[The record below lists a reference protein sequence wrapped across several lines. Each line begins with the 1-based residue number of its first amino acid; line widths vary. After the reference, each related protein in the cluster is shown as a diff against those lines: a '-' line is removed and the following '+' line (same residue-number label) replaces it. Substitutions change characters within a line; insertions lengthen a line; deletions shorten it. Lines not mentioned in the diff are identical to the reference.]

1 MFQKVLVAEDLGSI
15 GFSLVEMLSQMGV
28 AQVDHVLYCDD
39 AYQKLMYAQQN
50 GKPYDLF
57 ISDLSFGPD
66 FKSEDIQNGMHLI
79 KRIREQMEV
88 KTIVY
93 SIDNNLQKVRMLVDK
108 YEIDAY
114 VSKGRK
120 GPEELKKAIR
130 MVEEDDVYYSKDV
143 LSAFIDHK
151 DRDIN
156 DYDIKL
162 LQLMSEGNTKQE
174 IRNHSTLSTH
184 SYRLQAIIQTSSR
197 NGKQRTTNRKQ
208 KTLNKAVDSSQS
220 PTGKA
225 LPTQST

>member
-15 GFSLVEMLSQMGV
+15 GFSVVEMLGQMGV
-28 AQVDHVLYCDD
+28 TQVDHVLFCDD
-39 AYQKLMYAQQN
+39 AYQKLMYAQQI

-66 FKSEDIQNGMHLI
+66 FKSDDIQNGMHLI
-79 KRIREQMEV
+79 KRIREQMEI

-143 LSAFIDHK
+143 LSAFIDHR

-162 LQLMSEGNTKQE
+162 LQLMSEGNSKQE
-174 IRNHSTLSTH
+174 ISAILNQQNIEPNSVSVIDRCQR
-184 SYRLQAIIQTSSR
+184 RLLMIFDAKNDAHLIGIVKDL
-197 NGKQRTTNRKQ
+197 G
-208 KTLNKAVDSSQS
+208 LI
-220 PTGKA
+220 
-225 LPTQST
+225 

>member
-15 GFSLVEMLSQMGV
+15 GFSVVEMLGQMGV
-28 AQVDHVLYCDD
+28 AHVDHVLYCDD
-39 AYQKLMYAQQN
+39 AYQKLIYARQI

-66 FKSEDIQNGMHLI
+66 FKSDDIQNGMHLI
-79 KRIREQMEV
+79 KRIREQMDI

-143 LSAFIDHK
+143 LSAFIDHR

-162 LQLMSEGNTKQE
+162 LQLMSEGNSKQE
-174 IRNHSTLSTH
+174 ISAILNQQNIEPNSVSVIDRCQRRLLMIFDAKNDTH
-184 SYRLQAIIQTSSR
+184 LIGIVKDL
-197 NGKQRTTNRKQ
+197 G
-208 KTLNKAVDSSQS
+208 LI
-220 PTGKA
+220 
-225 LPTQST
+225 

>member
-15 GFSLVEMLSQMGV
+15 GFSVVEMLGQMGV
-28 AQVDHVLYCDD
+28 AQVDHVLFCDD
-39 AYQKLMYAQQN
+39 AYQKLMYAQQI

-66 FKSEDIQNGMHLI
+66 FKSDDIQNGMHLI
-79 KRIREQMEV
+79 KRIREQMEI

-143 LSAFIDHK
+143 LSAFIDHR

-162 LQLMSEGNTKQE
+162 LQLMSEGNSKQE
-174 IRNHSTLSTH
+174 ISAILNNQNIEPNSVSVIDRCQR
-184 SYRLQAIIQTSSR
+184 RLLMIFDAKNDAHLIGIVKDL
-197 NGKQRTTNRKQ
+197 G
-208 KTLNKAVDSSQS
+208 LI
-220 PTGKA
+220 
-225 LPTQST
+225 

>member
-15 GFSLVEMLSQMGV
+15 GFSVVEMLSKMG
-28 AQVDHVLYCDD
+28 ASQVDHVLYCDD
-39 AYQKLMYAQQN
+39 AYQKLMHAQQQ
-50 GKPYDLF
+50 GEPYDLF

-66 FKSEDIQNGMHLI
+66 FKSDDIQNGMHLI
-79 KRIREQMEV
+79 KRIREHIDI

-108 YEIDAY
+108 HEIDAY

-156 DYDIKL
+156 DYDIIL
-162 LQLMSEGNTKQE
+162 LQLMSEGHSKQE
-174 IRNHSTLSTH
+174 ISATLKKRNIEPNSVSVIDRCQR
-184 SYRLQAIIQTSSR
+184 RLLMIFDAKNDAHLIGIVKDL
-197 NGKQRTTNRKQ
+197 G
-208 KTLNKAVDSSQS
+208 LI
-220 PTGKA
+220 
-225 LPTQST
+225 

>member
-174 IRNHSTLSTH
+174 ISAILNQQNIEPNSVSVIDRCQR
-184 SYRLQAIIQTSSR
+184 RLLLIFDAKNDAHLVGIVKDLGLI
-197 NGKQRTTNRKQ
+197 
-208 KTLNKAVDSSQS
+208 
-220 PTGKA
+220 
-225 LPTQST
+225 